1 MENILALPPSSKTA
15 VALADNQQ
23 REMGAQ
29 LTEQF
34 EKATSGMR
42 EVLIFGA
49 MMMRLRQLV
58 LSNVDKTGAA
68 TRGPAAKGTGIDAW
82 LKQYAPNIPHASAY
96 RFEAV
101 AMGVAD
107 KWDALPDSLAKKI
120 EFPDLVT
127 LPEPKL
133 AKIDKRLPKKRV
145 ELFDYVKGTSQKSF
159 LDQFRDKYSSRG
171 GNQYE
176 RGAGKGKRRKI
187 SQAQLEKFLRDGW
200 ISLAKS
206 LRVQTK
212 ESTFAFLTDG
222 QLDAVLEILSSSE
235 TALRDWRSK
244 PKAERDELFAA
255 ALAKAAKHHKP

>member
-1 MENILALPPSSKTA
+1 MSQKILALPSSAKTS
-15 VALADNQQ
+15 VALAETQSL
-23 REMGAQ
+23 EMGEQ

-34 EKATSGMR
+34 EKATGGMR

-49 MMMRLRQLV
+49 MMMRLRQGV
-58 LSNVDKTGAA
+58 SSTVEETGAA
-68 TRGPAAKGTGIDAW
+68 ARGPTAKGKGVDAW
-82 LKQYAPNIPHASAY
+82 LKQYAPKVPVASAY

-101 AMGVAD
+101 ALGVAD

-145 ELFDYVKGTSQKSF
+145 ELFEYVKGTSQKSF
-159 LDQFRDKYSSRG
+159 LDQFREKYSARG

-176 RGAGKGKRRKI
+176 RGGEKGKRRKI

-200 ISLAKS
+200 IQLAKA
-206 LRVQTK
+206 LRAQTK
-212 ESTFAFLTDG
+212 EATFVFLTDG
-222 QLDAVLEILSSSE
+222 QLDAVLEILSSAE
-235 TALRDWRSK
+235 TAMRDWRSK
-244 PKAERDELFAA
+244 PKSDRDALFAA
-255 ALAKAAKHHKP
+255 ALAKAAKHHN